1 MNFSHRNRTGF
12 CYSGK
17 ALCVCISRRPG
28 RPRHLGMYTYAVEP
42 LGGISMLNIPKHR
55 FQDKREGSNFPWY
68 AEGGRKTHALSYA
81 DLAGGAE

>member
-1 MNFSHRNRTGF
+1 
-12 CYSGK
+12 
-17 ALCVCISRRPG
+17 
-28 RPRHLGMYTYAVEP
+28 MYTYAVEP

-81 DLAGGAE
+81 GLAGGAE